1 MFRLIKIFCWSPA
14 GGFNQEF
21 LVPFLVGKLRGLD
34 VVFLDVGRH
43 VVVVARAGL
52 LSPECSV
59 FARII
64 VTQMVMEMFVQM
76 FVSFLLVPA
85 LTVRKHRSD
94 QQLQLYKLP
103 VFGRCWTNLAG
114 V

>member
-1 MFRLIKIFCWSPA
+1 MIKIFCWSTA
-14 GGFNQEF
+14 GSFNQEF
-21 LVPFLVGKLRGLD
+21 LVPFLFVGQLRGLD
-34 VVFLDVGRH
+34 VVFLDVGSH
-43 VVVVARAGL
+43 VIVIAGAGL
-52 LSPECSV
+52 LSPDCPL
-59 FARII
+59 FGRII

-103 VFGRCWTNLAG
+103 VFGLCWTNLAG